1 MKKNLLLFLFVPLIS
16 AGQSYAFDIKG
27 LQPLAP
33 YGVYST
39 FSAESLKESTSGIA
53 IGIERS
59 NQPNY
64 NRFIAQFAYG
74 IKDNIE
80 IDLTI
85 PYITDWNG
93 SADNLEDVSLGLKHR
108 VIDEDRYGPAI
119 AYILNISFPT
129 GKKDL
134 TTEGSFGGGLIISK
148 KVGPVYGH
156 VNLLYSRPGTNR
168 FKDDVTIAAGID
180 FSASN
185 NFKILSELYGKKGY
199 SGRLDNIEWRFG
211 YRLQTTENIYT
222 TVGAGIDIKNSSP
235 EYRLMLSLTY
245 LFRHEA
251 ANIKR
256 IYERED

>member
-1 MKKNLLLFLFVPLIS
+1 MGKKLLFLLFVSLIS
-16 AGQSYAFDIKG
+16 TGPSYAFDIKG

-39 FSAESLKESTSGIA
+39 FSAESLKEKTSGIA

-64 NRFIAQFAYG
+64 NRFTAQFAYG

-80 IDLTI
+80 FDLTI
-85 PYITDWNG
+85 PYITDWND
-93 SADNLEDVSLGLKHR
+93 SADNVEDISLGLKHR
-108 VIDEDRYGPAI
+108 FFDEGSYGPAV

-148 KVGPVYGH
+148 KIGPVYGH
-156 VNLLYSRPGTNR
+156 ANILYSRPGTNR
-168 FKDDVTIAAGID
+168 FKDDVTFAAGID

-199 SGRLDNIEWRFG
+199 SGRLDKLEWRFG
-211 YRLQTTENIYT
+211 YRLQTTESIYT

-245 LFRHEA
+245 LFKREA
-251 ANIKR
+251 ENIKR